1 MSEIIEGVAMTRT
14 ASNSNLN
21 DNKRV
26 DADKILT
33 SCMSLVRL
41 IKSKSD
47 PDPDDG
53 LLRLSHS
60 AVGVF
65 LMKYSDDSEDIE
77 ETDQLISSTIMRDCC
92 LKYLLQPR
100 YSGLL
105 QKSPAGGF
113 VTGDGEDVNTHQ
125 LVLYAAKYWDKHA
138 DNISEDDE
146 KTAVVQF
153 LHSKNFLACIQI
165 QSRYVIGH
173 FVQNFDPITDQCR
186 STKRSLPLWMKE
198 VPLFQQYFSFTAEWG
213 ELLQRGI
220 YAQFQGEIDRCF
232 WTALGEYHFL
242 AKHQSRYKNSILG
255 DKDNNDC
262 TGKVCRVQQ
271 VSEDGR
277 SLTVCWIRTDEY
289 ALHIFASSTIPLL
302 ASFNPQRGF
311 NAKWIYYEVLSGWG
325 HSYRS

>member
-21 DNKRV
+21 NNKRV

-41 IKSKSD
+41 VKSKTD
-47 PDPDDG
+47 VGNG
-53 LLRLSHS
+53 LLRFSHS

-65 LMKYSDDSEDIE
+65 LMKYSDITEDSE
-77 ETDQLISSTIMRDCC
+77 ETDELVSSRIMTNCC
-92 LKYLLQPR
+92 LKYLMQPR
-100 YSGLL
+100 YAELL
-105 QKSPAGGF
+105 QKSTVGGLVTPA
-113 VTGDGEDVNTHQ
+113 GEDVNTHQ

-138 DNISEDDE
+138 DLAEE
-146 KTAVVQF
+146 EERLATEHF
-153 LHSKNFLACIQI
+153 LHSKNFLACVQI

-186 STKRSLPLWMKE
+186 STKRSLPLWLKDS
-198 VPLFQQYFSFTAEWG
+198 PLFQQYFSFTAEWG

-232 WTALGEYHFL
+232 WTALGEHHFL
-242 AKHQSRYKNSILG
+242 AKHQSRYRNFIIK
-255 DKDNNDC
+255 DKENVDC
-262 TGKVCRVQQ
+262 DGRVCRVQQ

-277 SLTVCWIRTDEY
+277 TLTMCWVRTDQY
-289 ALHIFASSTIPLL
+289 VHSIFNI
-302 ASFNPQRGF
+302 
-311 NAKWIYYEVLSGWG
+311 
-325 HSYRS
+325 